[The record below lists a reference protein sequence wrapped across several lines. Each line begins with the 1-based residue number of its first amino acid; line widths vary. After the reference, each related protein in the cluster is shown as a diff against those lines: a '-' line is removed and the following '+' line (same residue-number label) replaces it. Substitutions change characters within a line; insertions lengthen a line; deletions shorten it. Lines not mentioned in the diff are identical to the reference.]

1 MKKLLATALACTLA
15 LGLAAC
21 GSGNAETTA
30 PAQTEAKT
38 TAAAPEESGAESK
51 GTEAATDVGV
61 PSKNMSGII
70 SFNPG
75 GATDIMARIICPEM
89 EKIFGKSVVVENKA
103 GASGA
108 TATEFVQGQDP
119 DGHTILFT
127 SEVCNMWQAL
137 GIAEIDC
144 LKDLTPL
151 MVFGGSEGV
160 LVTQPDCPYET
171 YEDLI
176 AYATEH
182 PGEITVASAG
192 LGTNI
197 DAYVEMMKVVHGVEL
212 NVVVYG
218 SEGDCRTA
226 LLGGEVDFTICNNF
240 TALSYI
246 KDGSFVCKAIF
257 GDTPI
262 EGYEGVP
269 LLCETYEKFNDFLP
283 WGSYILCFVHKDTDP
298 AVVAKLEE
306 ALTTAYN
313 SEAFQEYLTTN
324 GVLGY
329 GLVGDDAAAYI
340 ENSRA
345 IQWYLYYDSGIV
357 DLNPADFGVERPQA

>member
-1 MKKLLATALACTLA
+1 MKKILATALACTLV

-21 GSGNAETTA
+21 GSDHAETTG
-30 PAQTEAKT
+30 PAQTGAGT
-38 TAAAPEESGAESK
+38 TAAAAGDGKMESK
-51 GTEAATDVGV
+51 STGTGEDVDF
-61 PSKNMSGII
+61 PAKNLSGII

-75 GATDIMARIICPEM
+75 GATDIMARIICPEL
-89 EKIFGKSVVVENKA
+89 ESIFGKSVVVENKA

-108 TATEFVQGQDP
+108 TATDFVQSQEA

-137 GIAEIDC
+137 GIADIDC

-176 AYATEH
+176 AYALEH
-182 PGEITVASAG
+182 PGEVTVASAG

-246 KDGSFVCKAIF
+246 QDGSFVCKASF

-262 EGYEGVP
+262 EGYEGAP
-269 LLCETYEKFNDFLP
+269 LLCEVYERYKDFLP

-298 AVVAKLEE
+298 SVVAKLEN
-306 ALTTAYN
+306 ALTAAYN
-313 SEAFQEYLTTN
+313 SEAFQEYLTKN

-329 GLVGDDAAAYI
+329 GLAGDDAAAYI
-340 ENSRA
+340 EKSRA

-357 DLNPADFGVERPQA
+357 DLNPADYGIERP